1 MRLCSKHRIS
11 MAEKKPPSTDL
22 SHVRARVHEKQE
34 DYRGY
39 GFSKRQD
46 DILKI
51 FFDLAQEYDSL
62 EDFYRTCVTVPGLC
76 LDLDV
81 RLYLFNRKLQKMEL
95 VCDSMNGFAAVWQ
108 PAPEPVRPELAPYR
122 VGKAYF
128 FPVLKKNCF
137 PKEKEKRRY
146 RCLSGLLEV
155 LTNDGQLSEK
165 NQLFFTKY
173 AGRIAFRLHNRVIAR
188 QNIDHLK
195 FINNLVRDIEHNV
208 IIPNMY
214 FRYLFNQLRK
224 KIRDL
229 GELKNTVLLM
239 KENLNLE
246 GEECQVVLSGIAKL
260 HQDLLEYHEEVQKQH
275 ANLSL
280 FLESL
285 FRKDHFAKGRL
296 VLRPK
301 KCLVEKAI
309 IGPQLEYYA
318 KRFQGRKIEIVRP
331 SDMRDEEIPLMVDIG
346 LLAQVYANL
355 FSNAVKYTAEVV
367 GFNGRIKK
375 KMAYGRHYMPDAFG
389 PGIAGVKFNVFTT
402 GPHLSDED
410 GTNIFSEGY
419 RAAGS
424 SSQSGSGHGLN
435 FIKHVIEIHGGQVGY
450 ESTHEGNN
458 FYFILPLPETDD

>member
-1 MRLCSKHRIS
+1 MRLFSKHRMS
-11 MAEKKPPSTDL
+11 MSENKSSATDL
-22 SHVRARVHEKQE
+22 SHIRSRIHEKQG
-34 DYRGY
+34 DYHRY
-39 GFSKRQD
+39 GFLKRQD

-76 LDLDV
+76 LDLKV
-81 RLYLFNRKLQKMEL
+81 RLYLFDRERQQMEL
-95 VCDSMNGFAAVWQ
+95 VCDSMNGLVAVRQ
-108 PAPEPVRPELAPYR
+108 PAPESVRPKFEPYR
-122 VGKAYF
+122 AGNSYF
-128 FPVLKKNCF
+128 FPVLKKNCCQKDKK
-137 PKEKEKRRY
+137 KEGY
-146 RCLSGLLEV
+146 HCLSGLLEV
-155 LTNDGQLSEK
+155 LTNDGDLSEK
-165 NQLFFTKY
+165 DRLFFAKY
-173 AGRIAFRLHNRVIAR
+173 AGRIAFRLHNRVIAS

-224 KIRDL
+224 KIKDL

-246 GEECQVVLSGIAKL
+246 GEECQVLLSGISKL

-309 IGPQLEYYA
+309 IGPA
-318 KRFQGRKIEIVRP
+318 IP
-331 SDMRDEEIPLMVDIG
+331 DMNQINE
-346 LLAQVYANL
+346 
-355 FSNAVKYTAEVV
+355 
-367 GFNGRIKK
+367 
-375 KMAYGRHYMPDAFG
+375 
-389 PGIAGVKFNVFTT
+389 
-402 GPHLSDED
+402 
-410 GTNIFSEGY
+410 
-419 RAAGS
+419 
-424 SSQSGSGHGLN
+424 SGSYREPV
-435 FIKHVIEIHGGQVGY
+435 FM
-450 ESTHEGNN
+450 
-458 FYFILPLPETDD
+458 

>member
-1 MRLCSKHRIS
+1 
-11 MAEKKPPSTDL
+11 MAEKKSPTTDL
-22 SHVRARVHEKQE
+22 SHIRSRIYDKQE
-34 DYRGY
+34 DCRNY
-39 GFSKRQD
+39 GFSKIQD
-46 DILKI
+46 NILKI

-76 LDLDV
+76 LELKIN
-81 RLYLFNRKLQKMEL
+81 LYLFDQERQQMEL
-95 VCDSMNGFAAVWQ
+95 VCDSVNGLAAVRQ
-108 PAPEPVRPELAPYR
+108 PAPEPVRPTLTPYR
-122 VGKAYF
+122 AGNFYF
-128 FPVLKKNCF
+128 FPVLKKNCSRED
-137 PKEKEKRRY
+137 KAKGGY
-146 RCLSGLLEV
+146 YCLSGLLGV
-155 LTNDGQLSEK
+155 LDNDGDLSEK
-165 NQLFFTKY
+165 DQFFFAKY

-229 GELKNTVLLM
+229 GKLKETVLLM
-239 KENLNLE
+239 KDHLNLN
-246 GEECQVVLSGIAKL
+246 GEECQVVLSGISKL

-309 IGPQLEYYA
+309 IGPQLEHYA

-331 SDMRDEEIPLMVDIG
+331 RDMRDEEIPLMVDIG

-367 GFNGRIKK
+367 AIDGKAKK
-375 KMAYGRHYMPDAFG
+375 KMAYGRHYMPDAFA
-389 PGIAGVKFNVFTT
+389 PGIDGVKFNVFTT

-410 GTNIFSEGY
+410 GANIFSEGY

-435 FIKHVIEIHGGQVGY
+435 FIKHVIEIHGGRVGY

>member
-1 MRLCSKHRIS
+1 
-11 MAEKKPPSTDL
+11 MAEKKPPSIDL

-95 VCDSMNGFAAVWQ
+95 VCDSTNGLAAVRQ
-108 PAPEPVRPELAPYR
+108 SASEPVHPELAPYR
-122 VGKAYF
+122 VGNSYF
-128 FPVLKKNCF
+128 FPVFKKNCF
-137 PKEKEKRRY
+137 PEEKEKRKY

-155 LTNDGQLSEK
+155 QTDNGHLSQK
-165 NQLFFTKY
+165 DQLFFTKY
-173 AGRIAFRLHNRVIAR
+173 AGRVAFRLHNRVIAR

-229 GELKNTVLLM
+229 GELKETVLLM
-239 KENLNLE
+239 KDHLNLK
-246 GEECQVVLSGIAKL
+246 GEECQMVLSGISKL
-260 HQDLLEYHEEVQKQH
+260 HKDLLEYHEEVQKQH

-318 KRFQGRKIEIVRP
+318 KRFQGRQIEIVRP

-355 FSNAVKYTAEVV
+355 FSNAVKYTGEVV
-367 GFNGRIKK
+367 GLNGRIKK

-410 GTNIFSEGY
+410 GENIFSEGY

-435 FIKHVIEIHGGQVGY
+435 FIKHVIEIHGGRVGY

-458 FYFILPLPETDD
+458 FYFILPLPETDG